1 MIRCMNFETI
11 NENNISNKVFEL
23 YEEYKQ
29 NLKLI
34 EKYKLKLNK
43 NIDKIKILYNKIQ
56 NIVKNKK
63 DIKNKENISQKKE

>member
-1 MIRCMNFETI
+1 MNFETI

>member
-1 MIRCMNFETI
+1 MNFETI

-29 NLKLI
+29 NSKLI
-34 EKYKLKLNK
+34 EKYKLKLTK

-56 NIVKNKK
+56 NKIKK
-63 DIKNKENISQKKE
+63 GEKKP

>member
-1 MIRCMNFETI
+1 MNFETI

-34 EKYKLKLNK
+34 EKYKVKLAK

-56 NIVKNKK
+56 NKIKK
-63 DIKNKENISQKKE
+63 GEKKP